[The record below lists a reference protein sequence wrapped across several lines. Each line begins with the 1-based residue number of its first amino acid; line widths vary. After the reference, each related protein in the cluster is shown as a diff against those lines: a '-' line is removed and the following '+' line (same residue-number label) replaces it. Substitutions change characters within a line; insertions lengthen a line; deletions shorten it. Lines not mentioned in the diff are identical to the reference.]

1 MSGWIGGGRRVIA
14 VGVVCSAS
22 VALSSTG
29 TTAQDPV
36 VSCITC
42 QSPPA
47 VYRCE
52 VLPPEQGV
60 MAQSPQIFCA
70 GELAQANGHARC
82 LIVRAQG
89 ASCDGQS
96 VTLAYTGPVTAA
108 ETPTDNADAEP
119 VEPADTTAPP
129 KTLIEATDRAVTS
142 TGRQLKQA
150 GDAVS
155 DATKKTG
162 KTLKD
167 TSQTIGE
174 TVSDAAK
181 TGWRCVTS
189 LFQSC

>member
-1 MSGWIGGGRRVIA
+1 MTDQIRRVATAAAIGIFGMGGGGALALAQEPVIA
-14 VGVVCSAS
+14 CV
-22 VALSSTG
+22 
-29 TTAQDPV
+29 
-36 VSCITC
+36 TC
-42 QSPPA
+42 QSPSA

-52 VLPPEQGV
+52 VLPPSEGV

-82 LIVRAQG
+82 LVVRAQG
-89 ASCDGQS
+89 TSCDGAP
-96 VTLAYTGPVTAA
+96 VTLAYTGPVTDA
-108 ETPTDNADAEP
+108 ETAASEGDTAPAEAP
-119 VEPADTTAPP
+119 DKTAPP

-162 KTLKD
+162 ETLKD
-167 TSQTIGE
+167 TGQSIGK

-181 TGWRCVTS
+181 SSWRCVTS